1 MNRFLKGTLILFLSG
16 IILKI
21 LGFFYQIYVVR
32 TIGTEALGLV
42 NMVFPYYITL
52 VTIATMG
59 MPLAISRLVAK
70 GEARGVNTGKIM
82 RTAFAVVLILSVSL
96 TVLAVII
103 LPEVFVY
110 LEFDTRLR
118 WCFYIMLPGITIVPL
133 CSVMR
138 GYFQGK
144 QKMLAPSAGQIIEQ
158 LSRITCGV
166 GLIYCFSGAYQG
178 YLALFLAAAMM
189 MGEFVGAT
197 SLGLWYIRERRL
209 EKLPKNDEAVLGEM
223 LSLGVP
229 ATLTRLTSSVDLI
242 LEAWLLPKGLVRWGY
257 TNSQSATLYGQINSV
272 CFTLISLPG
281 VLTNALATMLIPSI
295 ASLSVSNS
303 GRLKEKCANAL
314 LVTYMFALPVAAIFY
329 VGGGELL
336 RLIYHL
342 DGLDMIMQILAIGAV
357 FIYLGQTA
365 VGILQGL
372 GENKLV
378 FVTNMGGSFAKI
390 MLIYLLIW
398 QRNGALVG
406 AALAFSGAYFL
417 QCLGNI
423 FLLHHRVGFTLPFNK
438 LFVPLVLSVIVGRLL
453 LPASALLSPIFG
465 AWAIIPAAVILAL
478 VYLSLLIVFRI
489 FSFKM
494 LS

>member
-52 VTIATMG
+52 VIIATMG

-70 GEARGVNTGKIM
+70 GEARGVNTAKIM
-82 RTAFAVVLILSVSL
+82 RTAFLVVLVLSVSL
-96 TVLAVII
+96 TVLAVMI
-103 LPEVFVY
+103 LPKVFVY
-110 LEFDTRLR
+110 LEFDSRLR

-144 QKMLAPSAGQIIEQ
+144 QKMLAPSMGQIIEQ
-158 LSRITCGV
+158 VSRIICGV
-166 GLIYCFSGAYQG
+166 VLISCFSGAYQG

-189 MGEFVGAT
+189 MGELIGML
-197 SLGLWYIRERRL
+197 SLSACYLRERRR
-209 EKLPKNDEAVLGEM
+209 EYLPKNDEPVLGEM

-229 ATLTRLTSSVDLI
+229 ATFTRLTSSVDLI

-295 ASLSVSNS
+295 AALSVGSS
-303 GRLKEKCANAL
+303 HKLKEKCANAL
-314 LVTYMFALPVAAIFY
+314 LVTYMFALPVAAIFF
-329 VGGGELL
+329 VSGGELL

-342 DGLDMIMQILAIGAV
+342 DGLDEIMQILALGAV

-372 GENKLV
+372 GENKLI
-378 FVTNMGGSFAKI
+378 FVTNLLGSAAKI
-390 MLIYLLIW
+390 IFIYLLIW
-398 QRNGALVG
+398 QRNGALLG

-423 FLLHHRVGFTLPFNK
+423 FILYRRVRFSLPFMK
-438 LFVPLVLSVIVGRLL
+438 LFVPLVLSFVISRLL
-453 LPASALLSPIFG
+453 LPVEAILSPLFG
-465 AWAIIPAAVILAL
+465 AWAIIPAAIVLAL
-478 VYLSLLIVFRI
+478 GYLLMLIILRV